1 MNTVGNSYSSPGNG
15 HKSGNIESKN
25 SPKHSL
31 PLLKSPYNPARPPTL
46 QRYSNIN
53 EKRTSM
59 PPNYTPPPLPEDE
72 DPPDCA
78 VPPPIPDR
86 PACTLSILGSMA
98 RDLTGEGSVI
108 VYANERPRER
118 ASCDVVNLQNCVTD
132 CTAQLAQ
139 RFADIGN
146 VADSH
151 ANIAKDSAA
160 SNRNANAVLHRVLNL
175 LEELLSDKK
184 ADVSRLLVTLSQ
196 LRPVTH
202 RLAKTGRQ

>member
-1 MNTVGNSYSSPGNG
+1 
-15 HKSGNIESKN
+15 
-25 SPKHSL
+25 
-31 PLLKSPYNPARPPTL
+31 
-46 QRYSNIN
+46 
-53 EKRTSM
+53 M

-86 PACTLSILGSMA
+86 PACTLSI
-98 RDLTGEGSVI
+98 
-108 VYANERPRER
+108 
-118 ASCDVVNLQNCVTD
+118 
-132 CTAQLAQ
+132 LAQ

-202 RLAKTGRQ
+202 RLAKTGRQIISRLTSYDPDAMARFVIVVELPYFCMVKC